1 MKTIKT
7 TISFIFCLIIVSCTT
22 ESDLDSIII
31 DNQTQNPSQNVLVK
45 SEIISQTNKLDYTYN
60 TENYL
65 TTITGIYGN
74 LNYTTEIL
82 YNASDLITQIN
93 YQESGPSTYSD
104 TYTFTYSPSGLLT
117 GYTANYED
125 VNLSYNGNI
134 VNVTG
139 TIEGDSNASITLE
152 LNDNNLVTKL
162 IESDS
167 FTVFEYYSNQNI
179 SSIKKY
185 DNSNSLQ
192 SEIYIG
198 YDDNYNPFFNQLN
211 SIYLERFIEFFY
223 QSNSVSYAGFSGYD
237 FPYSTKNI
245 SSVAH
250 SGNTTTNFTYTY
262 NASDYPIN
270 VSQDTGSNTTAFQ
283 IEYYD

>member
-65 TTITGIYGN
+65 TSITGIDGN

-125 VNLSYNGNI
+125 VNISYNGNI

-139 TIEGDSNASITLE
+139 TIEGDSNASVTIE

-250 SGNTTTNFTYTY
+250 TGNTTTNYTYTY

>member
-223 QSNSVSYAGFSGYD
+223 QSNGVSYAGFSGYD

-250 SGNTTTNFTYTY
+250 SENTTTNYTYTY